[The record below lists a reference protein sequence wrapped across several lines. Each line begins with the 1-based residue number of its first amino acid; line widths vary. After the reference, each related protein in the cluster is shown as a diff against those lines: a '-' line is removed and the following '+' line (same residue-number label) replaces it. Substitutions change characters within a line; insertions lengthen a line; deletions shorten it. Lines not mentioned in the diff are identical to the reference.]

1 MNGDWTGVMTISG
14 IRPYAGF
21 YEYNSIKA
29 NELRAEQ
36 IAATQKASSV
46 EAEEVSTETQ
56 SAAVQMPAPEQ
67 NFTAFDYA
75 QNYRSDETYEL
86 KGKDSDLAS
95 LDMQKAISDLD
106 KDQVL
111 QQYQF
116 FVGENIEQSG
126 IRQITAT
133 DTAKVRN
140 VENFN
145 L

>member
-36 IAATQKASSV
+36 IAATQEASSV

-56 SAAVQMPAPEQ
+56 SVAIQTPAPEQ

-116 FVGENIEQSG
+116 FVGDKDSV
-126 IRQITAT
+126 
-133 DTAKVRN
+133 TAKMTIDP
-140 VENFN
+140 VERMIRREESFT

>member
-21 YEYNSIKA
+21 YEYNSIKT

-36 IAATQKASSV
+36 IAATQKAPSV

-56 SAAVQMPAPEQ
+56 SATVQTPAPEQ

-116 FVGENIEQSG
+116 FVGDKDG
-126 IRQITAT
+126 V
-133 DTAKVRN
+133 TAKMTIDSSERMIRR
-140 VENFN
+140 EESFS

>member
-36 IAATQKASSV
+36 IAATQEASSV

-56 SAAVQMPAPEQ
+56 SAAIQTPAPEQ

-116 FVGENIEQSG
+116 FVGDKDSV
-126 IRQITAT
+126 
-133 DTAKVRN
+133 TAKMTIDP
-140 VENFN
+140 VERMIRREESFT

>member
-36 IAATQKASSV
+36 IAATQEASSV
-46 EAEEVSTETQ
+46 EAEEVSTDTQ
-56 SAAVQMPAPEQ
+56 SATVQTPAPEQ

-116 FVGENIEQSG
+116 FVGDKDSV
-126 IRQITAT
+126 
-133 DTAKVRN
+133 TAKMTIDPLERMIRR
-140 VENFN
+140 EESFT

>member
-36 IAATQKASSV
+36 IAATQEASAV

-56 SAAVQMPAPEQ
+56 SAAIQTPAPEQ

-86 KGKDSDLAS
+86 KGKDCDLAS

-116 FVGENIEQSG
+116 FVGDKDSV
-126 IRQITAT
+126 
-133 DTAKVRN
+133 TAKMTIDPLERMIRR
-140 VENFN
+140 EESFT

>member
-21 YEYNSIKA
+21 YAYNSTKA

-56 SAAVQMPAPEQ
+56 SAAVQTPAPEQ

-116 FVGENIEQSG
+116 FVGDKDSV
-126 IRQITAT
+126 
-133 DTAKVRN
+133 TAKMTIDPLERMIRR
-140 VENFN
+140 EESFY

>member
-56 SAAVQMPAPEQ
+56 SAAIQTPAPEQ

-86 KGKDSDLAS
+86 KGKDCDLAS

-116 FVGENIEQSG
+116 FVGDKDSV
-126 IRQITAT
+126 
-133 DTAKVRN
+133 TAKMTIDPLERMIRR
-140 VENFN
+140 EESFT

>member
-36 IAATQKASSV
+36 IAATQEASSV
-46 EAEEVSTETQ
+46 GAEEVSTETQ
-56 SAAVQMPAPEQ
+56 SAAIQTPAPEQ

-86 KGKDSDLAS
+86 KGKDCDLAS

-116 FVGENIEQSG
+116 FVGDKDSV
-126 IRQITAT
+126 
-133 DTAKVRN
+133 TAKMTIDPLERMIRR
-140 VENFN
+140 EESFT

>member
-56 SAAVQMPAPEQ
+56 SATVQTPAPEQ

-75 QNYRSDETYEL
+75 QNYRSDETHEL
-86 KGKDSDLAS
+86 KGRDSDLAS

-116 FVGENIEQSG
+116 FVGDDAFASTEKLKQ
-126 IRQITAT
+126 
-133 DTAKVRN
+133 VREE
-140 VENFN
+140 ENFW

>member
-56 SAAVQMPAPEQ
+56 SAAVQTPAPEQ

-116 FVGENIEQSG
+116 FVGDKDS
-126 IRQITAT
+126 
-133 DTAKVRN
+133 DTAKMTIDPLERMIRR
-140 VENFN
+140 EESFY

>member
-56 SAAVQMPAPEQ
+56 SAAVQTPAPEQ

-75 QNYRSDETYEL
+75 QNYRSDETHEL
-86 KGKDSDLAS
+86 KGRDSDLAS

-111 QQYQF
+111 QQ
-116 FVGENIEQSG
+116 
-126 IRQITAT
+126 
-133 DTAKVRN
+133 
-140 VENFN
+140 
-145 L
+145 

>member
-1 MNGDWTGVMTISG
+1 MSISG

-21 YEYNSIKA
+21 YEYNCIKG

-36 IAATQKASSV
+36 IAATQTATSV

-56 SAAVQMPAPEQ
+56 SATVQTPAPEQ

-75 QNYRSDETYEL
+75 QNYRSDETHEL
-86 KGKDSDLAS
+86 KGRNSDLAS

-116 FVGENIEQSG
+116 FVGDKDG
-126 IRQITAT
+126 V
-133 DTAKVRN
+133 TAKMTIDPSERMIRR
-140 VENFN
+140 EESFS

>member
-1 MNGDWTGVMTISG
+1 MTISG

-36 IAATQKASSV
+36 IAATQEASSV

-56 SAAVQMPAPEQ
+56 SAAIQTPAPEQ

-86 KGKDSDLAS
+86 KGKDCDLAS

-116 FVGENIEQSG
+116 FVGDKDSV
-126 IRQITAT
+126 
-133 DTAKVRN
+133 TAKMTIDPLERMIRR
-140 VENFN
+140 EESFS

>member
-56 SAAVQMPAPEQ
+56 SAAVQTPAPEQ

-116 FVGENIEQSG
+116 FVRDKDSV
-126 IRQITAT
+126 
-133 DTAKVRN
+133 TAKMTIDPLERMIRR
-140 VENFN
+140 EESFY

>member
-46 EAEEVSTETQ
+46 EEEEVSTETQ
-56 SAAVQMPAPEQ
+56 GATVQTPAPEQ

-75 QNYRSDETYEL
+75 QNYRSDETHEL
-86 KGKDSDLAS
+86 KGRDSDLAS

-116 FVGENIEQSG
+116 FVGDKDSVNAKMTSEPSERM
-126 IRQITAT
+126 IR
-133 DTAKVRN
+133 R
-140 VENFN
+140 EESFS

>member
-1 MNGDWTGVMTISG
+1 MKGDWTGVMTISG

-56 SAAVQMPAPEQ
+56 GATVQTPAPEQ

-75 QNYRSDETYEL
+75 QNYRSDETHEL

-116 FVGENIEQSG
+116 FVGDKDSVNAKMTIEPSERM
-126 IRQITAT
+126 IR
-133 DTAKVRN
+133 R
-140 VENFN
+140 EESFS

>member
-36 IAATQKASSV
+36 IAATQEASSV

-56 SAAVQMPAPEQ
+56 SAAIQTPAPEQ

-86 KGKDSDLAS
+86 KGKDCDLAS

-116 FVGENIEQSG
+116 FVGDKDG
-126 IRQITAT
+126 V
-133 DTAKVRN
+133 TAKMTINPSERMIRR
-140 VENFN
+140 EESFS

>member
-29 NELRAEQ
+29 NELRTEQ

-56 SAAVQMPAPEQ
+56 SAAVQTPAPEQ

-75 QNYRSDETYEL
+75 QNYRSDETHEL
-86 KGKDSDLAS
+86 KGRDSDLAS

-116 FVGENIEQSG
+116 FVGDKDSV
-126 IRQITAT
+126 
-133 DTAKVRN
+133 TAKMTIDPSERMIRR
-140 VENFN
+140 EESFS

>member
-1 MNGDWTGVMTISG
+1 MTISG

-36 IAATQKASSV
+36 IAATQKAPSV
-46 EAEEVSTETQ
+46 EAEEVSAETQ
-56 SAAVQMPAPEQ
+56 SAAVQIPSPEQ
-67 NFTAFDYA
+67 SFTAFDYA
-75 QNYRSDETYEL
+75 QNYRSDETHEL
-86 KGKDSDLAS
+86 KGRDSDLAS

-116 FVGENIEQSG
+116 FVGDKDSVNAKMTIEPSERM
-126 IRQITAT
+126 IR
-133 DTAKVRN
+133 R
-140 VENFN
+140 EESFS

>member
-36 IAATQKASSV
+36 IAATQKAPSV

-56 SAAVQMPAPEQ
+56 SATVQTPAPEQ

-116 FVGENIEQSG
+116 FVGDKDSV
-126 IRQITAT
+126 
-133 DTAKVRN
+133 TAKMTIDPSERMIRR
-140 VENFN
+140 EESFS

>member
-36 IAATQKASSV
+36 IAATQEASSV

-56 SAAVQMPAPEQ
+56 SAAIQTPAPEQ

-116 FVGENIEQSG
+116 FVGDKDSV
-126 IRQITAT
+126 
-133 DTAKVRN
+133 TAKMTIDPLERMIRR
-140 VENFN
+140 EESFT

>member
-56 SAAVQMPAPEQ
+56 SATVQTPAPEQ

-75 QNYRSDETYEL
+75 QNYRADETHEL
-86 KGKDSDLAS
+86 KGRDSDLAS

-116 FVGENIEQSG
+116 FVGDKDSV
-126 IRQITAT
+126 
-133 DTAKVRN
+133 TAKMTIDPSERMIRR
-140 VENFN
+140 EESFS

>member
-1 MNGDWTGVMTISG
+1 MTISG
-14 IRPYAGF
+14 IGPYAGC

-56 SAAVQMPAPEQ
+56 GATVQTPAPEQ

-75 QNYRSDETYEL
+75 QNYRSDETHEL
-86 KGKDSDLAS
+86 KGRDSDLAS

-116 FVGENIEQSG
+116 FVGDKDSV
-126 IRQITAT
+126 
-133 DTAKVRN
+133 TAKMTIDPSDRIIRR
-140 VENFN
+140 EESFT

>member
-36 IAATQKASSV
+36 IAATQEASSV

-56 SAAVQMPAPEQ
+56 SATIQTPAPEQ

-86 KGKDSDLAS
+86 KGKDCDLAS

-116 FVGENIEQSG
+116 FVGDKDSV
-126 IRQITAT
+126 
-133 DTAKVRN
+133 TAKMTIDPLERMIRR
-140 VENFN
+140 EESFT

>member
-56 SAAVQMPAPEQ
+56 SATVQTPAPEQ

-75 QNYRSDETYEL
+75 QNYRADETHEL
-86 KGKDSDLAS
+86 KGKDCDLAS

-116 FVGENIEQSG
+116 FVGDKDSVNAKMTIEPSERM
-126 IRQITAT
+126 IR
-133 DTAKVRN
+133 R
-140 VENFN
+140 EESFS

>member
-36 IAATQKASSV
+36 IAATQEASSV

-56 SAAVQMPAPEQ
+56 SAAIQTPAPEQ

-86 KGKDSDLAS
+86 KGKDCDLAS

-116 FVGENIEQSG
+116 FVGDKDSV
-126 IRQITAT
+126 
-133 DTAKVRN
+133 TAKMTIDPLERMIRR
-140 VENFN
+140 EESFS

>member
-36 IAATQKASSV
+36 IAATQKAPSV

-56 SAAVQMPAPEQ
+56 SAAVQTPAPEQ

-75 QNYRSDETYEL
+75 QNYRSDETHEL
-86 KGKDSDLAS
+86 KGRDSDLAS

-116 FVGENIEQSG
+116 FVGDKDSV
-126 IRQITAT
+126 
-133 DTAKVRN
+133 TAKMTVDPSDRIIRR
-140 VENFN
+140 EESFT

>member
-1 MNGDWTGVMTISG
+1 MNGDWTGGMTISG

-56 SAAVQMPAPEQ
+56 SAAVQTPAPEQ

-116 FVGENIEQSG
+116 FVGDKDSV
-126 IRQITAT
+126 
-133 DTAKVRN
+133 TAKMTIDPLERMIRR
-140 VENFN
+140 EESFY

>member
-36 IAATQKASSV
+36 IAATQKVSSV

-56 SAAVQMPAPEQ
+56 SAAVQTPAPEQ

-116 FVGENIEQSG
+116 FVGDKDSV
-126 IRQITAT
+126 
-133 DTAKVRN
+133 TAKMTIDPLERMIRR
-140 VENFN
+140 EESFY

>member
-1 MNGDWTGVMTISG
+1 MTISG

-36 IAATQKASSV
+36 IAATQEASAV

-56 SAAVQMPAPEQ
+56 SAAIQTPAPEQ

-86 KGKDSDLAS
+86 KGKDCDLAS

-116 FVGENIEQSG
+116 FVGDKDSV
-126 IRQITAT
+126 
-133 DTAKVRN
+133 TAKMTIDPLERMIRR
-140 VENFN
+140 EESFT

>member
-1 MNGDWTGVMTISG
+1 MTISG

-36 IAATQKASSV
+36 IAATQEASSV

-56 SAAVQMPAPEQ
+56 SAAIQTPAPEQ

-86 KGKDSDLAS
+86 KGKDCDLAS

-116 FVGENIEQSG
+116 FVGDKDSV
-126 IRQITAT
+126 
-133 DTAKVRN
+133 TAKMTIDPLERMIRR
-140 VENFN
+140 EESFT

>member
-56 SAAVQMPAPEQ
+56 GATVQ

-75 QNYRSDETYEL
+75 QNYRSDETHEL

-116 FVGENIEQSG
+116 FVGDKDSVNAKMTIEPSERM
-126 IRQITAT
+126 IR
-133 DTAKVRN
+133 R
-140 VENFN
+140 EESFS

>member
-46 EAEEVSTETQ
+46 EAEEVSAETQ
-56 SAAVQMPAPEQ
+56 SATVQTPAPEQ

-75 QNYRSDETYEL
+75 QNYRADETYEL
-86 KGKDSDLAS
+86 KGRDSDLAS

-116 FVGENIEQSG
+116 FVGDKDSV
-126 IRQITAT
+126 
-133 DTAKVRN
+133 TAKMTIDPSERMIRR
-140 VENFN
+140 EESFS

>member
-1 MNGDWTGVMTISG
+1 MNGDWTGIMTISG

-36 IAATQKASSV
+36 IAATQKESSV
-46 EAEEVSTETQ
+46 ETQEVSTETQ
-56 SAAVQMPAPEQ
+56 NATVQTPAPEQ

-75 QNYRSDETYEL
+75 QNYRSDETHEL
-86 KGKDSDLAS
+86 KGRDSDLAS

-116 FVGENIEQSG
+116 FVGDKDSV
-126 IRQITAT
+126 
-133 DTAKVRN
+133 TAKMTIDPSDRIIRR
-140 VENFN
+140 EESFT

>member
-56 SAAVQMPAPEQ
+56 SAAVQTPAPEQ

-116 FVGENIEQSG
+116 FVGDKDSV
-126 IRQITAT
+126 
-133 DTAKVRN
+133 TAKMTIDPLERMIRS
-140 VENFN
+140 EESFY

>member
-36 IAATQKASSV
+36 IAATQEASSV

-56 SAAVQMPAPEQ
+56 SAAIQTPAPEQ

-86 KGKDSDLAS
+86 KGKDCDLAS

-116 FVGENIEQSG
+116 FVGDKDSV
-126 IRQITAT
+126 
-133 DTAKVRN
+133 TAKMTIDPLERMIRR
-140 VENFN
+140 EESFT

>member
-56 SAAVQMPAPEQ
+56 GATVQTPAPEQ

-75 QNYRSDETYEL
+75 QNYRSDETHEL
-86 KGKDSDLAS
+86 KGRDSDLAS

-116 FVGENIEQSG
+116 FVGDKDSV
-126 IRQITAT
+126 
-133 DTAKVRN
+133 TAKMTIDPSDRIIRR
-140 VENFN
+140 EESFT